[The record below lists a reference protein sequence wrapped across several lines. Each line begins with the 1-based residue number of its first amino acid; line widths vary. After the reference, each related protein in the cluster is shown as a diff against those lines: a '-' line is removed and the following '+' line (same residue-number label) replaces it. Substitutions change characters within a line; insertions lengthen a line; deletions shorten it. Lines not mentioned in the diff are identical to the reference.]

1 MRRFIWVL
9 LAIVAAGSPQ
19 GAEAAG
25 YFRKVFRRNNC
36 WPQPFII
43 PDRIAVRTPFAIQVN
58 KGWCIQNTLH
68 DEHFDAE
75 TGMLNE
81 AGELKVRDILTEN
94 PADHRTVFVLRA
106 SKPALTS
113 ARHQSV
119 EEFASKIT
127 ENDEVPQIAETR
139 VRPRTSSADYINT
152 IGTRYAQST
161 PDPRLPQ
168 SATGGGSAGGGG
180 GSSGGR

>member
-1 MRRFIWVL
+1 MRRFAWIL
-9 LAIVAAGSPQ
+9 LALSAAWLPQ
-19 GAEAAG
+19 GAQAAG

-43 PDRIAVRTPFAIQVN
+43 ADRIAVRTPYAIQVN

-68 DEHFDAE
+68 DEHFDLE

-81 AGELKVRDILTEN
+81 AGELRVRDILTES
-94 PADHRTVFVLRA
+94 PADHRTVFVLQA
-106 SKPALTS
+106 NKPALTT

-119 EEFASKIT
+119 AEFASKIT
-127 ENDEVPQIAETR
+127 ENGEVPQIAETR
-139 VRPRTSSADYINT
+139 IRPRTAPADYINT
-152 IGTRYAQST
+152 IGTRYTAST

-168 SATGGGSAGGGG
+168 SSGSSSSTGGGSP
-180 GSSGGR
+180 GGR

>member
-1 MRRFIWVL
+1 MRRFALIL
-9 LAIVAAGSPQ
+9 LALAAAWSPQ
-19 GAEAAG
+19 GAEAQ

-43 PDRIAVRTPFAIQVN
+43 ADRVAVRTPFAIQVN
-58 KGWCIQNTLH
+58 KGWCVQNTLH
-68 DEHFDAE
+68 DEHFDEE

-81 AGELKVRDILTEN
+81 AGELRVRDILTEN
-94 PADHRTVFVLRA
+94 PADHRTVFVLQA
-106 SKPALTS
+106 NKPALTT

-119 EEFASKIT
+119 EEFAAKIA
-127 ENDEVPQIAETR
+127 ENGEVPQIAGTR
-139 VRPRTSSADYINT
+139 IRPRTSAADYINT

-168 SATGGGSAGGGG
+168 SANG
-180 GSSGGR
+180 GSSSGGSSTGR